1 LDEKNIESI
10 DVFGYS
16 MGGYVALYLAKNYS
30 NRIGKIIT
38 FGTKFNWSPEI
49 ALIET
54 KMLNADKIA
63 DKIPAFAD
71 VLLKRHNP
79 IDWRLVLSKTSQ
91 MMLEMGDNNPLKLKD
106 YQNIKHQVKIGL
118 AIDDEMVSKEETMD
132 VYNALPHSTF
142 YSLPN
147 SKHPIEKVEIK
158 TLTEEIVSFL
168 R

>member
-1 LDEKNIESI
+1 MDEKNIESI

-54 KMLNADKIA
+54 KMLNA